1 MNTFSRIYP
10 LLGLHCAGCAQRVEK
25 MAAAYT
31 GVLSVQVNLS
41 ASTITLTANDTLDMV
56 AFQKAVADLGYTLIL
71 SEENPFEEQASQQKK
86 AYARLKKRVLG
97 AWLFSL
103 PLMLLGMSHGI
114 EFTGKSW
121 LMMGLSAVVMFVFGR
136 EHFKRAWQQ
145 ARRFSADMDT
155 LVALSCAVSFFF
167 SLFNTLWPDFWL
179 KRGLHPHLYYEA
191 SGMIVAFVLLGK
203 FLEER
208 ARQGTS
214 EALKMLSALQV
225 DEAMVWKDG
234 TFVKVGM
241 ANLNVGDLV
250 LVRPGEKIP
259 ADGEVVDGFSFVDE
273 SMMSGEPMP
282 VLRQKGERVLS
293 GTLNRD
299 GVLHIKVTASGA
311 ATYLSAVIRR
321 VREAQGSKAPIQ
333 RAADKVAAVFVPVMI
348 GLSLLTFVIWWMA
361 GGTAYLAEALNAVVS
376 VLVIAC
382 PCALGLATPTALTV
396 GIGKAAASHVLIRD
410 AAALEQLCKVDMVVM
425 DKTGTLTEGKPSVVE
440 AWLSPMA
447 ARPRLLSLL
456 RAAEMRS
463 THPIAQ
469 AVLSWIEAAVA
480 AGDERVDELP
490 DIAHYENVAGKGL
503 RFSVQGEAYWLG
515 SRAYAAEQLAAA
527 PGAAANAD
535 AAATANVA
543 PDPVSAA
550 GVSDSATEVATLM
563 SQWEA
568 QGYTLAVLGRGTEIL
583 AAVAVADRLHAE
595 APAAVSRLHA
605 AGLSIHILSG
615 DQETAVQRIAADLG
629 ITHHKSGMLPAD
641 KAQYIRSLQAAGH
654 KVAMVGDGINDSEAL
669 AVADVSVAM
678 GEGTDVAKQ
687 VSAITLLQ
695 NRLSL
700 LPRTIAWSEST
711 MRCVRQNLF
720 WAFIYN
726 LIAIPI
732 AAGALYPFTGFL
744 LNPVIASAAMAMSS
758 VSVVSNS
765 LRLKLKKF

>member
-1 MNTFSRIYP
+1 MSTFSRIYP

-25 MAAAYT
+25 MASAYK
-31 GVLSVQVNLS
+31 GVLSAQVNLS
-41 ASTITLTANDTLDMV
+41 ASTLSLTAQNTLDLV
-56 AFQKAVADLGYTLIL
+56 AFQKAVSDLGYTLIL
-71 SEENPFEEQASQQKK
+71 SEENPFQEQALQEKK

-103 PLMLLGMSHGI
+103 PLMLLGMSHGM

-121 LMMGLSAVVMFVFGR
+121 LMMGLSAIILSVFGR
-136 EHFKRAWQQ
+136 EHFLRAWRQ
-145 ARRFSADMDT
+145 ARRLSADMDT
-155 LVALSCAVSFFF
+155 LVALSCGVSFLF
-167 SLFNTLWPDFWL
+167 SLFNTLWPEFWL
-179 KRGLHPHLYYEA
+179 ARGLHPHLYYEA

-208 ARQGTS
+208 AKQGTS
-214 EALKMLSALQV
+214 EALKTLSSLQT

-234 TFVKVGM
+234 TFVRVGM
-241 ANLNVGDLV
+241 AALVQGDVV

-259 ADGEVVDGFSFVDE
+259 VDGEITEGFSFVDE
-273 SMMSGEPMP
+273 STMTGEPLP
-282 VLRQKGERVLS
+282 VMRQKGERVLS
-293 GTLNRD
+293 GTLNRE
-299 GVLHIKVTASGA
+299 GVLHVKVTASGA

-361 GGTAYLAEALNAVVS
+361 GGTAHLAEALNAVVS

-396 GIGKAAASHVLIRD
+396 GIGKAAAAHVLIRD
-410 AAALEQLCKVDMVVM
+410 ATALEQLCKVDTVVM

-469 AVLSWIEAAVA
+469 AVLSWIEAEVA
-480 AGDERVDELP
+480 AGDERVDDLP
-490 DIAHYENVAGKGL
+490 DMADYENVAGKGL

-515 SRAYAAEQLAAA
+515 SRVYAAEQLAA
-527 PGAAANAD
+527 GVANVN

-543 PDPVSAA
+543 PDPVRAA
-550 GVSDSATEVATLM
+550 GVSASPAEVATLM
-563 SQWEA
+563 AQWEA

-595 APAAVSRLHA
+595 ARVAVAALQA
-605 AGLSIHILSG
+605 AGIDVHILSG

>member
-1 MNTFSRIYP
+1 MSTFSRIYP

-71 SEENPFEEQASQQKK
+71 SDDNPFEEQASQQKK

-145 ARRFSADMDT
+145 ARRLSADMDT
-155 LVALSCAVSFFF
+155 LVALSCAVSFLF

-214 EALKMLSALQV
+214 EALKMLSALQA

-259 ADGEVVDGFSFVDE
+259 VDGEVVDGFSFVDE

-333 RAADKVAAVFVPVMI
+333 RAADKVAAVFVPVLL
-348 GLSLLTFVIWWMA
+348 GLSLLTFVVWWIA
-361 GGTAYLAEALNAVVS
+361 GGTAHLAEALNAVVS

-410 AAALEQLCKVDMVVM
+410 AAALEQLCKVDTVVM
-425 DKTGTLTEGKPSVVE
+425 DKTGTLTEGKPVVV
-440 AWLSPMA
+440 ATWWSA
-447 ARPRLLSLL
+447 VVSRPHLLALL

-469 AVLSWIEAAVA
+469 AVLSWIEAGVA

-515 SRAYAAEQLAAA
+515 SRAYAAERLADA
-527 PGAAANAD
+527 PGAAAD

-543 PDPVSAA
+543 PDPARAAGASTSAA
-550 GVSDSATEVATLM
+550 AVEPLM

-568 QGYTLAVLGRGTEIL
+568 QGHTLAVLGRGTEIL

-595 APAAVSRLHA
+595 APVAVARLQA
-605 AGLSIHILSG
+605 AGIDVHILSG
-615 DQETAVQRIAADLG
+615 DHQKAVQRTASGLG
-629 ITHHKSGMLPAD
+629 IAHYQSDMLPAD
-641 KAQYIRSLQAAGH
+641 KAQYIRSLQADGH

-678 GEGTDVAKQ
+678 GGGTDIARQ

-700 LPRTIAWSEST
+700 LPRSIAWSEST

-744 LNPVIASAAMAMSS
+744 LNPMLASAAMAMSS

>member
-1 MNTFSRIYP
+1 MSTFSRIYP

-25 MAAAYT
+25 MASAYK
-31 GVLSVQVNLS
+31 GVLSAQVNLS
-41 ASTITLTANDTLDMV
+41 ASTITLTAQDSLDMA

-71 SEENPFEEQASQQKK
+71 SDDNPFEEQASQQKK

-155 LVALSCAVSFFF
+155 LVALSCAVSFLF

-214 EALKMLSALQV
+214 EALKMLSALQA

-234 TFVKVGM
+234 SFVKVSM

-333 RAADKVAAVFVPVMI
+333 RAADRVSAVFVPI
-348 GLSLLTFVIWWMA
+348 LLGLSLLTFVVWWMV
-361 GGTAYLAEALNAVVS
+361 GGTAHLAEAFNAVVS

-410 AAALEQLCKVDMVVM
+410 AAALEQLCKVDTVVM
-425 DKTGTLTEGKPSVVE
+425 DKTGTLTEGKPSVV
-440 AWLSPMA
+440 ATWWKA
-447 ARPRLLSLL
+447 AVSRPHLLALL
-456 RAAEMRS
+456 RAAEQRS
-463 THPIAQ
+463 THPVAQ
-469 AVLSWIEAAVA
+469 AILTWIEAGVA
-480 AGDERVDELP
+480 AGKETVADLP
-490 DIAHYENVAGKGL
+490 DMADYENVAGKGL

-515 SRAYAAEQLAAA
+515 SRAYAAERLADA
-527 PGAAANAD
+527 PGAAAAV
-535 AAATANVA
+535 ANVA
-543 PDPVSAA
+543 AVSAVGA
-550 GVSDSATEVATLM
+550 SASVAAVEPLM

-568 QGYTLAVLGRGTEIL
+568 QGHTLAVLGRGTEIL

-595 APAAVSRLHA
+595 APVAVSRLQA
-605 AGLSIHILSG
+605 AGIDVHILSG
-615 DQETAVQRIAADLG
+615 DHQRAVQRTASGLG
-629 ITHHKSGMLPAD
+629 IAHYQSGMLPAD
-641 KAQYIRSLQAAGH
+641 KAQYIRSLQADGH

-678 GEGTDVAKQ
+678 GGGTDIARQ

-744 LNPVIASAAMAMSS
+744 LNPMLASAAMAMSS

>member
-1 MNTFSRIYP
+1 
-10 LLGLHCAGCAQRVEK
+10 
-25 MAAAYT
+25 MASAYK
-31 GVLSVQVNLS
+31 GVLSAQVNLS
-41 ASTITLTANDTLDMV
+41 ASTLSLTAQNTLDLV
-56 AFQKAVADLGYTLIL
+56 AFQKAVSDLGYTLIL
-71 SEENPFEEQASQQKK
+71 SEENPFQEQALQEKK

-103 PLMLLGMSHGI
+103 PLMLLGMSHGM

-121 LMMGLSAVVMFVFGR
+121 LMMGLSAIILSVFGR
-136 EHFKRAWQQ
+136 EHFLRAWRQ
-145 ARRFSADMDT
+145 ARRLSADMDT
-155 LVALSCAVSFFF
+155 LVALSCGVSFLF
-167 SLFNTLWPDFWL
+167 SLFNTLWPEFWL
-179 KRGLHPHLYYEA
+179 ARGLHPHLYYEA

-208 ARQGTS
+208 AKQGTS
-214 EALKMLSALQV
+214 EALKTLSSLQT

-234 TFVKVGM
+234 TFVRVGM
-241 ANLNVGDLV
+241 AALVQGDVV

-259 ADGEVVDGFSFVDE
+259 VDGEITEGFSFVDE
-273 SMMSGEPMP
+273 STMTGEPLP
-282 VLRQKGERVLS
+282 VMRQKGERVLS
-293 GTLNRD
+293 GTLNRE
-299 GVLHIKVTASGA
+299 GVLHVKVTASGA

-361 GGTAYLAEALNAVVS
+361 GGTAHLAEALNAVVS

-396 GIGKAAASHVLIRD
+396 GIGKAAAAHVLIRD
-410 AAALEQLCKVDMVVM
+410 ATALEQLCKVDTVVM

-469 AVLSWIEAAVA
+469 AVLSWIEAEVA
-480 AGDERVDELP
+480 AGDERVDDLP
-490 DIAHYENVAGKGL
+490 DMADYENVAGKGL

-515 SRAYAAEQLAAA
+515 SRVYAAEQLAA
-527 PGAAANAD
+527 GVANVN

-543 PDPVSAA
+543 PDPVRAA
-550 GVSDSATEVATLM
+550 GVSASPAEVATLM
-563 SQWEA
+563 AQWEA

-595 APAAVSRLHA
+595 ARVAVAALQA
-605 AGLSIHILSG
+605 AGIDVHILSG